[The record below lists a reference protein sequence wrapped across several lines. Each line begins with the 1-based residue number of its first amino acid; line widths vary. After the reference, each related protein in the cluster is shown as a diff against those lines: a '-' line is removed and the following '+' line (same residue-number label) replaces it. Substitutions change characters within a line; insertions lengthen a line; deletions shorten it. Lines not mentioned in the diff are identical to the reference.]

1 MAGIPQLRY
10 PTTSTVVSSDG
21 REVPMCGAT
30 ARTVM
35 MALMLAGIALAL
47 SAQGVVA
54 RHASA
59 PVTIIVSPDRA
70 VNADKLPVKRVF
82 KAQGGH
88 RFAGHRVHRSGSRTF
103 HPVQRQIGRASC
115 RERVCQYV

>member
-1 MAGIPQLRY
+1 MAGIPRLQYL
-10 PTTSTVVSSDG
+10 TTSIVVSSNS

-35 MALMLAGIALAL
+35 MILMLAGIALAL
-47 SAQGVVA
+47 SAQGAAA

-59 PVTIIVSPDRA
+59 PVTVIVNPDRW
-70 VNADKLPVKRVF
+70 VNADRLPVQRVF

-88 RFAGHRVHRSGSRTF
+88 RFAG
-103 HPVQRQIGRASC
+103 QDRQSVA
-115 RERVCQYV
+115 

>member
-35 MALMLAGIALAL
+35 MVLMLAGIALAL

-70 VNADKLPVKRVF
+70 VNADRL
-82 KAQGGH
+82 
-88 RFAGHRVHRSGSRTF
+88 
-103 HPVQRQIGRASC
+103 PVQRVRSEERRVGKECVSTC
-115 RERVCQYV
+115 RSRWSPYH